1 MKRIAFAN
9 QKGGAGKT
17 TLAVTFAAYCAL
29 FKKSKVLV
37 VDLDPQGHAG
47 KSLGVKVDEV
57 EYGTAEI
64 LLKKTDAKKPPAAPT
79 RLESLYLAASNG
91 RLAEVAVKLDMSPD
105 SVFRLSKKLDE
116 LEKAGEYDLV
126 VIDSPPSMGPLML
139 NALAAADEVVIPV
152 PLTYLALEGCAEM
165 ANTIETL
172 KERYPQSQTNL
183 GLLVATFYRRTNLAD
198 EILKALDDRFKSKLA
213 RTVIGYSVKIDEAQS
228 HGRTVFEYEPSSVG
242 ARSMT
247 ALCEEMWRKLAVK
260 PKKLKD

>member
-29 FKKSKVLV
+29 YKKSKVLV

-47 KSLGVKVDEV
+47 KSLGVKVADV
-57 EYGTAEI
+57 EFGTAEI
-64 LLKKTDAKKPPAAPT
+64 LSKKADAKTPPVAPT
-79 RLESLYLAASNG
+79 RLASLDLVASNG
-91 RLAEVAVKLDMSPD
+91 RLAEAAVKLDMSPD
-105 SVFRLSKKLDE
+105 SVFRVSKKLDE
-116 LEKAGEYDLV
+116 LEKIGGYDLAV
-126 VIDSPPSMGPLML
+126 LDSPPSMGPLML
-139 NALAAADEVVIPV
+139 NALAAADEVVVPA

-165 ANTIETL
+165 AGTIETL
-172 KERYPQSQTNL
+172 KDRYPECKTSL

-228 HGRTVFEYEPSSVG
+228 HGQTVFEYEPSSVG

-260 PKKLKD
+260 NKKSKD